1 MCGTLRRMANIE
13 TTLPSVRAAEA
24 YWLDEPGS
32 TALVVG
38 STLWRAVLIA
48 AGLLAVGQRKGV
60 VKGALG
66 GAVAIETFVMW
77 TVRQQLK
84 DAGRL
89 ARSE

>member
-1 MCGTLRRMANIE
+1 MASTQ

-24 YWLDEPGS
+24 YWLDEKGA
-32 TALVVG
+32 TGLVIG
-38 STLWRAVLIA
+38 STLKRAALIA

-60 VKGALG
+60 IKGAVA

-77 TVRQQLK
+77 TVRQQLR

-89 ARSE
+89 ARPKQGR

>member
-1 MCGTLRRMANIE
+1 MRYAARMASIE

-24 YWLDEPGS
+24 YWLGEKGS
-32 TALVVG
+32 TAIVVG

-60 VKGALG
+60 VKGAVA
-66 GAVAIETFVMW
+66 GAVAIEAFVLAS
-77 TVRQQLK
+77 VYRQLK